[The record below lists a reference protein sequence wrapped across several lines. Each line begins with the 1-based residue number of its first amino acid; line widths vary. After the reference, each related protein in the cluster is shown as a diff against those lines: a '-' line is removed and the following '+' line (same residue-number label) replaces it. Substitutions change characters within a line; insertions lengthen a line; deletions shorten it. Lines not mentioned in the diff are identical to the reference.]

1 MCILGGGVTIRVLHM
16 CRWSSYSEAVGF
28 PQIFP
33 VPRGHPGAGR
43 GRQDVRPHSTSR
55 SGPGLSGCQVSA
67 LWRAL
72 NCPYSY
78 LYTQP
83 FLDHKLQTLG
93 PRTSQRMLHFPCA
106 FHRLILSSTFKVAQE
121 SKHCTPLC
129 GPCLVQPPRPPTHSL
144 LMGLPASTPA
154 PNRSPTGQ
162 TENCLKH

>member
-1 MCILGGGVTIRVLHM
+1 MCAGGPATVKLLA
-16 CRWSSYSEAVGF
+16 SPKFSQF
-28 PQIFP
+28 PGATQ
-33 VPRGHPGAGR
+33 GWEGAGR
-43 GRQDVRPHSTSR
+43 MCGHITQWSRPLWMSGFSSLACPELPIFISIHTTL
-55 SGPGLSGCQVSA
+55 SGPQSHISVPSSDLS
-67 LWRAL
+67 
-72 NCPYSY
+72 
-78 LYTQP
+78 
-83 FLDHKLQTLG
+83 HKLQTLG